1 MMLKSII
8 SILNRY
14 RTIPKSTLQ
23 LIGGVFLLNLVN
35 GSFILILNIYLR
47 KMGFADDQIG
57 SFTSYRFLGVLLF
70 AFPFGIFIKGK
81 PLKPYFITAS
91 LLIPFAAF
99 LMIEAVKLGNPFL
112 IKISFMSWGLGLMLY
127 QVCTLPYLMRT
138 TPKSV
143 LSEAITLNFSVWSLA
158 IIVTGVCI
166 NILTKI
172 ESFTLF
178 GITFPWDEYHI
189 ILLFIIISLSGF
201 FLISSMKESKPRSLS
216 SEFKNNFSTLLL
228 DYDWFLIIKAIVPT
242 MLIAI
247 GAGLTIPY
255 INLFFYSI
263 FGMDSAQ
270 FGLLGSFASAMGF
283 AALLLAPTLKRKYGY
298 NISIILTQA
307 IGIALLIILILTELF
322 SAINGIIF
330 VAIIAYILRQPMM
343 HISSP
348 ITSELTMKYVG
359 EKNQELIS
367 AVNSSIWSATWFV
380 SAKIFQYLR
389 EMDFEYYKI
398 FFLTAVMYSTGIVLY
413 YFIIREYKQR
423 TITKKPTKSF
433 EQIIMDD

>member
-1 MMLKSII
+1 MFNSINKFF
-8 SILNRY
+8 NRY
-14 RTIPKSTLQ
+14 KEIPSSTLR
-23 LIGGVFLLNLVN
+23 LIGGIFLLNLVN

-70 AFPFGIFIKGK
+70 AFPFGIYIKGK
-81 PLKPYFITAS
+81 SLKPYFITAS
-91 LLIPFAAF
+91 LIIPSAAL
-99 LMIEAVKLGNPFL
+99 LMIESVKWGNPLTIKLSFL
-112 IKISFMSWGLGLMLY
+112 LWGLGLMLY
-127 QVCTLPYLMRT
+127 QVCALPYLMRT
-138 TPKSV
+138 TPKSA
-143 LSEAITLNFSVWSLA
+143 LSDAIALNFSVWSLA
-158 IIVTGVCI
+158 IIVTGI
-166 NILTKI
+166 FISILTKL
-172 ESFTLF
+172 ESFSLF
-178 GITFPWDEYHI
+178 GFTFPWDEYHI
-189 ILLFIIISLSGF
+189 ILLFILISLSAF
-201 FLISSMKESKPRSLS
+201 FIISSMKESKPRSAS

-263 FGMDSAQ
+263 FEMDSAQ
-270 FGLLGSFASAMGF
+270 FGLLGSVASAMGF
-283 AALLLAPTLKRKYGY
+283 FALLLAPTLKRRYGY
-298 NISIILTQA
+298 NISIIVTQA
-307 IGIALLIILILTELF
+307 IGIVSLIILIFTELF

-330 VAIIAYILRQPMM
+330 VAIAAYILRQPMM

-367 AVNSSIWSATWFV
+367 AVNSSIWSATWFI

-389 EMDFEYYKI
+389 EMNFEYFKI
-398 FFLTAVMYSTGIVLY
+398 FFLTAVMYSFGLVLY

-423 TITKKPTKSF
+423 KTVKKSSEAF
-433 EQIIMDD
+433 ERIIIDD